1 MNEQDIKI
9 LKKVHFTIVVKRKA
23 HRIELKLAL
32 LSLSFK
38 KIFLI
43 TVKIRPFYFQ
53 CTYLKRLRSL
63 NNI

>member
-1 MNEQDIKI
+1 MNKQDIKI
-9 LKKVHFTIVVKRKA
+9 LKKVHFTIILKRKA
-23 HRIELKLAL
+23 HRIELKLVL

-43 TVKIRPFYFQ
+43 TVKISPFYFQ
-53 CTYLKRLRSL
+53 CTFLKRFRSL